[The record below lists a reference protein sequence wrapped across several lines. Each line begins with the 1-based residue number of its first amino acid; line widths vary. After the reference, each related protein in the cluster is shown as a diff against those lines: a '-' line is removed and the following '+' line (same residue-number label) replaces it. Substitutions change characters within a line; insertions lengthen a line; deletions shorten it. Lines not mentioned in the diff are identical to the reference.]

1 MNEIKIIRAENIELR
16 HDDDGAQVFV
26 VPAGFEL
33 PEGEVTIRK
42 EGDRL
47 VIEPSPSKAK
57 APKTFAELFDQM
69 GTIDV
74 EWPDIDEGLLPLDDI
89 NL

>member
-47 VIEPSPSKAK
+47 VIEPSASKGK
-57 APKTFAELFDQM
+57 APQTSTAIFMFIGSER
-69 GTIDV
+69 
-74 EWPDIDEGLLPLDDI
+74 
-89 NL
+89 